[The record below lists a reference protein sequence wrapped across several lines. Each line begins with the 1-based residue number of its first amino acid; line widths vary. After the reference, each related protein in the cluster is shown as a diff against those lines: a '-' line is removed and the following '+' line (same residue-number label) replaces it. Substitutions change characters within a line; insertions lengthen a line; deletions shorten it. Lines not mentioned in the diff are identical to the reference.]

1 MILKLTTLNLRFLKF
16 LIIRKPLY
24 QNHQKLT
31 IWHSQQLPSQYNTD
45 ATWYPA
51 RM

>member
-16 LIIRKPLY
+16 LIIKNPLY
-24 QNHQKLT
+24 QNHQKPT
-31 IWHSQQLPSQYNTD
+31 IRLSQQLPSQYSTD